1 MDQISNDPVSFLSS
15 DDVARQRH
23 ESRDSLFLIANI
35 RLGTRS
41 EELQVRVRN
50 LSAGGLM
57 AEYTAPIDIGTPIE
71 VEVRG
76 IGWINGRIAW
86 VAEGRVGVAFD
97 IQIDPMMARKPVGT
111 GAKKSEYFQKPISTA
126 PRGR

>member
-1 MDQISNDPVSFLSS
+1 MDHFSNDPVGFLSS

-35 RLGTRS
+35 RIGPRA
-41 EELQVRVRN
+41 EVIQVRVRN

-57 AEYTAPIDIGTPIE
+57 AEYAAPIDVGAPIE

-76 IGWINGRIAW
+76 IGWVRGRVAW
-86 VAEGRVGVAFD
+86 VAEGRLGVAFD
-97 IQIDPMMARKPVGT
+97 IQIDPLMARKPVGT
-111 GAKKSEYFQKPISTA
+111 GAKKSEFFQKPISPA

>member
-1 MDQISNDPVSFLSS
+1 MDQFSNDPVGPESS

-35 RLGTRS
+35 RLGFRG
-41 EELQVRVRN
+41 EPMQVRVRN

-57 AEYTAPIDIGTPIE
+57 AEYPGLIDLGDPIE

-76 IGWINGRIAW
+76 IGWVKGRIAW
-86 VAEGRVGVAFD
+86 IAEGRLGVAFD
-97 IQIDPMMARKPVGT
+97 SPIDPMLARKPVGG
-111 GAKKSEYFQKPISTA
+111 GAKTTQFFQKPITPA